1 MYQEYENQS
10 SEVKICILLQKPR
23 LNIKHVNST
32 QSKLMR
38 IIYFILK
45 VNAKIADVEFK
56 GKNSRQTGISENNLN
71 RNKDKAIKT

>member
-1 MYQEYENQS
+1 
-10 SEVKICILLQKPR
+10 
-23 LNIKHVNST
+23 
-32 QSKLMR
+32 MR

-56 GKNSRQTGISENNLN
+56 GKNSRQIGISENNLN